1 MGAECA
7 AGVAGIVGALG
18 EVAAS
23 GTLAMTSCKEFPM
36 AGVANGRGWGGQRTQ
51 AHKAAVMFGGSV
63 VTNEKMPLLQP
74 SALQVSVPT
83 PIMLAVSVPTPSKR
97 TPVALLLQLCHRHG
111 EDDLISYVCRSVSKM
126 SEH

>member
-36 AGVANGRGWGGQRTQ
+36 AGVANGKRMGWTTHTA
-51 AHKAAVMFGGSV
+51 AHKACHGDGRSV
-63 VTNEKMPLLQP
+63 SPTRKCPFFNFA
-74 SALQVSVPT
+74 ALQVSVPT
-83 PIMLAVSVPTPSKR
+83 PIMLAVSVPTP
-97 TPVALLLQLCHRHG
+97 
-111 EDDLISYVCRSVSKM
+111 
-126 SEH
+126 

>member
-36 AGVANGRGWGGQRTQ
+36 AGAGKRLGMGWTTHTSTQGMSWGWGVGRQREN
-51 AHKAAVMFGGSV
+51 APSSKA
-63 VTNEKMPLLQP
+63 
-74 SALQVSVPT
+74 ALQVSVPT

-97 TPVALLLQLCHRHG
+97 TPLAILLQLCHRHG

>member
-36 AGVANGRGWGGQRTQ
+36 AGVANGWGWCGRSAHKDTQGMSWGWGVGCHQREN
-51 AHKAAVMFGGSV
+51 APSSACSLAGFRADSYNAGGFRAD
-63 VTNEKMPLLQP
+63 
-74 SALQVSVPT
+74 ALKTDTLGNPT
-83 PIMLAVSVPTPSKR
+83 PA
-97 TPVALLLQLCHRHG
+97 
-111 EDDLISYVCRSVSKM
+111 M
-126 SEH
+126 SQARRG